1 MTGEGGLLHDVGVV
15 LLGRA
20 KPMQEHNRRQDTVAV
35 KGGDVQPDA
44 LHRQRDVRLSEG
56 LGFGHVMDSLSEKGD
71 RAANA
76 VHCGERACSRR
87 AA

>member
-1 MTGEGGLLHDVGVV
+1 MS
-15 LLGRA
+15 A
-20 KPMQEHNRRQDTVAV
+20 YRRQDTVAV

-56 LGFGHVMDSLSEKGD
+56 FGFGHVMDSLSEKGD
-71 RAANA
+71 R
-76 VHCGERACSRR
+76 R